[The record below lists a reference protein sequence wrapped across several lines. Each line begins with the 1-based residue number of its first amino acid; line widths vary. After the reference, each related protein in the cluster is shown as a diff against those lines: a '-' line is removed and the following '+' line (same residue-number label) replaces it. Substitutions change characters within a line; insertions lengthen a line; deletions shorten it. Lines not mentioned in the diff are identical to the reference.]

1 MLDLIFSYFPDLNET
16 QKNQFLR
23 LKELYED
30 WNSKINVISRKD
42 MDQFY
47 IHHVLHS
54 LSIAYYFH
62 FRKDAQILD
71 IGTGGGFPGIPL
83 AIFFPEV
90 NFHLT
95 DSIGKKITVVNAVAE
110 ELNLNNV
117 KGEKIR
123 SEEST
128 LKYDHI
134 ITRAVAPLKELL
146 TWSNNKY
153 KLNKY
158 SDENPALIALKGGDL
173 DDEISDAMNH
183 FPRFKCKLI
192 NLNKDFKE
200 EFFETKKLVIV
211 Y

>member
-16 QKNQFLR
+16 QKNQILR

-54 LSIAYYFH
+54 LTIANYFH
-62 FRKDAQILD
+62 FRKDSLVLD

-95 DSIGKKITVVNAVAE
+95 DSIGKKITVVNAVSE
-110 ELNLNNV
+110 ELGLKNV
-117 KGEKIR
+117 KGEKLR

-134 ITRAVAPLKELL
+134 VTRAVAPLKELL
-146 TWSNNKY
+146 TWSKAKF
-153 KLNKY
+153 KLIKY
-158 SDENPALIALKGGDL
+158 SEENPALIALKGGDL
-173 DDEISDAMNH
+173 DEEIMDALNL
-183 FPRFKCKLI
+183 FPKYNCKLI

-200 EFFETKKLVIV
+200 EFFETKKIVIV